1 MRIPSLAY
9 VHHLN
14 TVLTSLQWTAD
25 EPLDEL
31 DSPRG
36 HVLTPSVIFSEG
48 YHNVHPEFPSRYGNT
63 IQWHQEDPAERC
75 SNLWKATNLAGSLS
89 TLPGIEIEKVRVSRA
104 PKKSTGKTLR
114 CSGGGVIGAMHWSRW
129 EFVAALENLGTGGS
143 GSESGCNAGC
153 KVPFEPA
160 TKGSEDCPHLCPVLS
175 LYFVVQDTRIRSV
188 QSTKRTLLNHAR
200 FCSPASRCTG
210 CLVGPV
216 GKHEPGGPYAL

>member
-114 CSGGGVIGAMHWSRW
+114 CSGGGGSLEQLPLTERDNLMGGRRRREMHWSRW
-129 EFVAALENLGTGGS
+129 ECVAALEDLGTGGS

-175 LYFVVQDTRIRSV
+175 LY
-188 QSTKRTLLNHAR
+188 L
-200 FCSPASRCTG
+200 
-210 CLVGPV
+210 
-216 GKHEPGGPYAL
+216 